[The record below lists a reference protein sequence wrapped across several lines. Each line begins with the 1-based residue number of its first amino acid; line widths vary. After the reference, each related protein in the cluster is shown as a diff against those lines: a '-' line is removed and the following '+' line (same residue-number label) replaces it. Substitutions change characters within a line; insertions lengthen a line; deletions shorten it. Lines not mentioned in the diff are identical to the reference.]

1 MCVRVFVFPRVYFSF
16 PSPRR
21 KRFFNKKK
29 TNENLLKKKQ
39 TNKNPAIGFVDVD
52 RNAEYFVV
60 FFNFFFFF

>member
-1 MCVRVFVFPRVYFSF
+1 VFLFSRGF
-16 PSPRR
+16 IFLSLRQEE
-21 KRFFNKKK
+21 KDFLIKKK